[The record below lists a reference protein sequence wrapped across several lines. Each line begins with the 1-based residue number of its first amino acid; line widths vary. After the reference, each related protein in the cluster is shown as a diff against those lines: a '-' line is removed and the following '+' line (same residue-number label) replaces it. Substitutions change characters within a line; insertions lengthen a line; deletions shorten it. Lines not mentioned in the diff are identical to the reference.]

1 MSILSPIASPAGV
14 ADGRR
19 HQTLASTLRVLEWD
33 DLPASVRAISDSF
46 NPLADGILML
56 HQRQV
61 AALKA
66 SIIAIPKG
74 RRTGITFG
82 TMLNKTL
89 VAAAR
94 KSAGGDNVYYI
105 GDTKRA

>member
-1 MSILSPIASPAGV
+1 MAAIIQP
-14 ADGRR
+14 
-19 HQTLASTLRVLEWD
+19 LASTLRVLEWD
-33 DLPASVRAISDSF
+33 DLPASVRTISDNF

-82 TMLNKTL
+82 TMLDKTL

-94 KSAGGDNVYYI
+94 SLQAVTTSTTSA
-105 GDTKRA
+105 TPRKRAWRRSATAPSSPA

>member
-1 MSILSPIASPAGV
+1 MASVVQP
-14 ADGRR
+14 
-19 HQTLASTLRVLEWD
+19 LASTLRVLEWD
-33 DLPASVRAISDSF
+33 DLPASVRTIADSF
-46 NPLADGILML
+46 NPLDDGVLML
-56 HQRQV
+56 HQRQA

-89 VAAAR
+89 VAASR
-94 KSAGGDNVYYI
+94 KSAGGSRSM
-105 GDTKRA
+105 TA

>member
-1 MSILSPIASPAGV
+1 MSILSDRIT
-14 ADGRR
+14 GRCSLMAAVIK
-19 HQTLASTLRVLEWD
+19 TLAY
-33 DLPASVRAISDSF
+33 PARPGMGRSAGQRPRNFDSF

-74 RRTGITFG
+74 RRTGIT
-82 TMLNKTL
+82 L
-89 VAAAR
+89 AR
-94 KSAGGDNVYYI
+94 C
-105 GDTKRA
+105 